1 MAGGPGNHDGQM
13 RPLTGDDFRK
23 WSDGLRDVEEMVEDP
38 KLRDDVARIR
48 DRARSMRVEFKR
60 HSKEPNWDLVRST
73 ILKPLAELQTR
84 LAEEIARRESSDALV
99 PIDRE
104 PVIDRFSN
112 LVEKYYEQLGKG
124 KQGRGETR
132 R

>member
-1 MAGGPGNHDGQM
+1 MK
-13 RPLTGDDFRK
+13 PLTGDDFRK
-23 WSDGLRDVEEMVEDP
+23 WSDKLRDVEEMVEDP
-38 KLRDDVARIR
+38 KLRDDVARVR

-60 HSKEPNWDLVRST
+60 HSKEPNWDLVRDT
-73 ILKPLAELQTR
+73 ILQPLVELQQR

-104 PVIDRFSN
+104 PVQDRFSD
-112 LVEKYYEQLGKG
+112 LVEKYYKRLG
-124 KQGRGETR
+124 QGDKKDGETR